1 MLSSFSLL
9 IFWRSLISLFS
20 QGVLIQIMIIQPL
33 SITNL
38 YPLQDRN
45 KWWILVWDASSKED
59 AEGGCLTHNTSEW
72 EKIIV
77 ARVKKLSSWESR
89 NNSFRNLIVYWDFI
103 IRLFFYSE
111 NLWISKLELFI
122 FIMFWRKKVVCNL
135 LWLNLLF
142 SALPSLRLL
151 IKFTLLFFFIW
162 KYLARFS
169 NLVWTKNFFIAFFIL
184 SFLFFRLTL
193 NFCKFLFIL
202 SIKTFMMK
210 VALRMI
216 FTYLMEVVHIKLN
229 DKINTCL
236 TKEE

>member
-59 AEGGCLTHNTSEW
+59 AEGGCLAHNTSEW

-77 ARVKKLSSWESR
+77 ARIKKLSSWESR

-122 FIMFWRKKVVCNL
+122 FIMFRRKKMVCNL

-142 SALPSLRLL
+142 SAMSSLRLL
-151 IKFTLLFFFIW
+151 IKFTLFFFFIW
-162 KYLARFS
+162 
-169 NLVWTKNFFIAFFIL
+169 
-184 SFLFFRLTL
+184 
-193 NFCKFLFIL
+193 
-202 SIKTFMMK
+202 
-210 VALRMI
+210 
-216 FTYLMEVVHIKLN
+216 
-229 DKINTCL
+229 
-236 TKEE
+236 